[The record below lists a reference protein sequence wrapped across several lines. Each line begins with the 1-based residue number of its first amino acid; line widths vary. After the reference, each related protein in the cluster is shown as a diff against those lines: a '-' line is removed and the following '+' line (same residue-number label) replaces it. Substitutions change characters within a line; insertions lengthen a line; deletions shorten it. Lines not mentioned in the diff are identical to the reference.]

1 LLIIGNNLTTNK
13 SNFSTEYNS
22 NTVYAKMTNKSNT
35 NLNKISQIN
44 DFQICEEKTWK
55 TIENIYTTNLQDI
68 SHILID
74 NKDTFDEYINTNQFD
89 LLTEV
94 SARGNNLMNS
104 KDNNELF
111 ENYNKIE
118 YDDILEDCWMNMSK

>member
-1 LLIIGNNLTTNK
+1 MN
-13 SNFSTEYNS
+13 
-22 NTVYAKMTNKSNT
+22 NKSNT

-44 DFQICEEKTWK
+44 DFQICEEKTFK

-94 SARGNNLMNS
+94 SARGNNVLNS
-104 KDNNELF
+104 KENNELF
-111 ENYNKIE
+111 DNYDKIE
-118 YDDILEDCWMNMSK
+118 YDDILEDCLMNLSK

>member
-1 LLIIGNNLTTNK
+1 
-13 SNFSTEYNS
+13 
-22 NTVYAKMTNKSNT
+22 MTNKSNT

-44 DFQICEEKTWK
+44 DFQICEEKTCK

-94 SARGNNLMNS
+94 SARGNNMMNS